1 MVKIRL
7 LDEEWAG
14 DMDDFLIAG
23 YENVTDLDEDVR
35 NEKGCRKLGCTID
48 RIEAQAAG
56 TPTADMLVEYKDA
69 IESRSGYLHTA
80 AYLRGIRRGFLLA
93 RSHEPDGKDR
103 QAAGRRDL

>member
-7 LDEEWAG
+7 LNDEWAG
-14 DMDDFLIAG
+14 DMEDFLIAG

-35 NEKGCRKLGCTID
+35 NEKGCRRLGRTIS

-56 TPTADMLVEYKDA
+56 TPNADMLMEYKDA
-69 IESRSGYLHTA
+69 VESRSGYLHTA

-93 RSHEPDGKDR
+93 RPHEPDGKDR
-103 QAAGRRDL
+103 QAAGRRDR

>member
-1 MVKIRL
+1 MVKIRVF
-7 LDEEWAG
+7 DEEWAE
-14 DMDDFLIAG
+14 DMEDFLIAG

-35 NEKGCRKLGCTID
+35 NEKGCRKLGRTID

-69 IESRSGYLHTA
+69 VESRSGYLHTA

-93 RSHEPDGKDR
+93 QSHGPAGKDR